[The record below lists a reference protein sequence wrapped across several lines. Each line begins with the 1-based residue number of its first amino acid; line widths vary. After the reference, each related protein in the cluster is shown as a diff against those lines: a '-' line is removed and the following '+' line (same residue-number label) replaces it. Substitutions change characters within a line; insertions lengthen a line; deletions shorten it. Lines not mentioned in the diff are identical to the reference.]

1 MLYICVRAVEHDI
14 DFDLF
19 MKVLRQALA
28 RNCLPGA
35 QRVDAG
41 AALHVGAQA
50 DDDAFLVVTRFLANY
65 ELIRKQFTG
74 L

>member
-1 MLYICVRAVEHDI
+1 M
-14 DFDLF
+14 
-19 MKVLRQALA
+19 
-28 RNCLPGA
+28 
-35 QRVDAG
+35 
-41 AALHVGAQA
+41 HVGAQA